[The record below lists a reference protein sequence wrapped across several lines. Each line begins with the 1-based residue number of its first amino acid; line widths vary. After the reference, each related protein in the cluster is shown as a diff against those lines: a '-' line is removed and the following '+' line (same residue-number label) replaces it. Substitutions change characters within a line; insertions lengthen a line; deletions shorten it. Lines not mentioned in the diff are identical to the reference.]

1 MKQKVMRK
9 NKPIWDMSGVQKPL
23 LLRIL
28 PVVILLLVLLLF
40 YFVYREEKRME
51 EERHPA
57 TSQTA
62 EVPSRPTDLFL
73 M

>member
-1 MKQKVMRK
+1 MKQKVIRK

-28 PVVILLLVLLLF
+28 PVVILLLLICLF

-62 EVPSRPTDLFL
+62 EVSAHPRDLFV